1 MKLPSKNIAHG
12 VALLCCLAPLDVL
25 AESEACQPERTFV
38 PSSNNAPDVNPRVIG
53 MLWKVERRGTP
64 ASYLFGTIHLQ
75 ITRLP
80 PAVALALVKADRFVA
95 ETVMDDSAVAYYRR
109 QMLSNPAPNLDSL
122 FEQPFRKRLLDLL
135 ADYGVDRQT
144 ALRLKPWA
152 AFNLLSRPI
161 PTGAPTLD
169 QMLETT
175 ARQRKIPVG
184 GLETVTELVAALENI
199 PLSHQR
205 EIVMDTVC
213 NRSLIEKQAQALT
226 HRYYNRDLSGMLN
239 VSMRYE
245 TSNAA
250 ASRRFSERLL
260 DDRSQRM
267 LKRLGPYLEAGNAFI
282 AIGALHLPGEE
293 GLLQGLEAQGYRVTA
308 VY

>member
-1 MKLPSKNIAHG
+1 MKLSKKNIAHG
-12 VALLCCLAPLDVL
+12 VALLYCLAPSGVL
-25 AESEACQPERTFV
+25 AASEACPPERTFV
-38 PSSNNAPDVNPRVIG
+38 PASDESPDVTPHVSG
-53 MLWKVERRGTP
+53 MLWKVERRGAP
-64 ASYLFGTIHLQ
+64 ASHLFGTIHLQ

-80 PAVALALVKADRFVA
+80 PAVALALVKADRLVA
-95 ETVMDDSAVAYYRR
+95 ETVMDQSAMAYYRR
-109 QMLSNPAPNLDSL
+109 QMLSTRAPNLHSL

-152 AFNLLSRPI
+152 AFSLLSRPI

-169 QMLETT
+169 QMLETM
-175 ARQRKIPVG
+175 ARQREIPVR
-184 GLETVTELVAALENI
+184 GLQTVAELVAALENI

-205 EIVMDTVC
+205 EFVMDTVC

-226 HRYYNRDLSGMLN
+226 DRYYDRDLSGMLN

-245 TSNAA
+245 SSNAA
-250 ASRRFSERLL
+250 ASRNFSERLL
-260 DDRSQRM
+260 DDRSQQM
-267 LKRLGPYLEAGNAFI
+267 LKRLGTYLEAGNAFI
-282 AIGALHLPGEE
+282 AVGALHLPGDE

>member
-1 MKLPSKNIAHG
+1 MKVSKKFIAHG
-12 VALLCCLAPLDVL
+12 VALLCYTVPPVL
-25 AESEACQPERTFV
+25 AGSEACPPERTYV
-38 PSSNNAPDVNPRVIG
+38 PSSKEAPDATPHASG
-53 MLWKVERRGTP
+53 MLWKVERRGAP

-95 ETVMDDSAVAYYRR
+95 ETVLHRSAMTYYRR
-109 QMLSNPAPNLDSL
+109 QMLSTRAPNVDSL
-122 FEQPFRKRLLDLL
+122 FEQPFRKWLLDLL
-135 ADYGVDRQT
+135 VDYGVDRQT

-152 AFNLLSRPI
+152 AFSLLSRPI

-169 QMLETT
+169 QVLETM
-175 ARQRKIPVG
+175 AKQREIPVR
-184 GLETVTELVAALENI
+184 GLQTVAELVAALENI

-213 NRSLIEKQAQALT
+213 NRSLIEQQARALT
-226 HRYYNRDLSGMLN
+226 DRYYDQDLSGMLK

-245 TSNAA
+245 ASNVAV
-250 ASRRFSERLL
+250 SRTFSERLL

-267 LKRLGPYLEAGNAFI
+267 LKRLGPYLTAGNAFI

-293 GLLQGLEAQGYRVTA
+293 GLLQGLEAQGYRVTP